1 MLQKVDVSG
10 GAPPGAGRGYQRQGG
25 TWAHLQP
32 SPLWSVQADGT
43 GAAPLTWDLF
53 SKGEESHRCLS
64 SFPMVT
70 IFCFGPGILN
80 TPRMIL

>member
-1 MLQKVDVSG
+1 V
-10 GAPPGAGRGYQRQGG
+10 APRQELAAVTSARGVLGRTCSRALCGVCKRMAPG
-25 TWAHLQP
+25 P
-32 SPLWSVQADGT
+32 P
-43 GAAPLTWDLF
+43 PLTWDLF